1 MQSILI
7 TGTAEKTRQ
16 KALEIIKQ
24 NNISKFD
31 VDTLESEKAVGIG
44 DIRLLQKRVFLKPLK
59 SEQKAVILE
68 AFQGM
73 TIDSQN
79 AFLKLLEEPPNN
91 TIIIVLVN
99 SLDFLLPTILS
110 RCNIITLKKYEKLEK
125 EALEEYLKSL
135 KAIQKGG
142 NALKLA
148 QDNAKSR
155 EEALKFLEN
164 LMLAAHENLE
174 NDKTLIKLFKNMQ
187 KTYTIIKTTNVSP
200 RFALE
205 NLFLNPG

>member
-7 TGTAEKTRQ
+7 IGTTEKTRG

-31 VDTLESEKAVGIG
+31 VDTLETEKAVGIG

-91 TIIIVLVN
+91 TIIIVLTN

-110 RCNIITLKKYEKLEK
+110 RCNIITLEKYEKLEK
-125 EALEEYLKSL
+125 EAFEEYLKSL

-148 QDNAKSR
+148 QDNGKNR

-205 NLFLNPG
+205 NLFLNL